1 MFPIWP
7 IPFVDALA
15 PRLTPLWS
23 ISPLIWLGGLVCL
36 WATRYTHQLAPRLGS
51 IFYVG
56 AAIIRLVGVG
66 LVTIGWLA
74 VFSPPIDGSW
84 PQVALYEPTPAIRAV
99 GYVGALL
106 GSGLGVWSIARLGV
120 RQSLLYRHLSDVL
133 ITDGPYAL
141 VRHPQFLSAIVV
153 CFFGCVVYPYGF
165 ALVNLGIFS
174 LALWTLSILEERELV
189 AHFGQAYRDYA
200 ARVPRLFP
208 N

>member
-1 MFPIWP
+1 M
-7 IPFVDALA
+7 PFVDALA
-15 PRLTPLWS
+15 PWLAPLWS

-36 WATRYTHQLAPRLGS
+36 WITRYTHQLAPRLGS
-51 IFYVG
+51 IFYIG
-56 AAIIRLVGVG
+56 AAIVRLVGIG
-66 LVTIGWLA
+66 LVIIGWLA
-74 VFSPPIDGSW
+74 VFSPPGGGPTPW
-84 PQVALYEPTPAIRAV
+84 PQMSLYVPTPATHAV
-99 GYVGALL
+99 GHVGALL
-106 GSGLGVWSIARLGV
+106 GFGLGVWSIARLGV
-120 RQSLLYRHLSDVL
+120 RQSLLYRHLSDALV
-133 ITDGPYAL
+133 TDGPYAL

-174 LALWTLSILEERELV
+174 LALWTLSTLEERELV